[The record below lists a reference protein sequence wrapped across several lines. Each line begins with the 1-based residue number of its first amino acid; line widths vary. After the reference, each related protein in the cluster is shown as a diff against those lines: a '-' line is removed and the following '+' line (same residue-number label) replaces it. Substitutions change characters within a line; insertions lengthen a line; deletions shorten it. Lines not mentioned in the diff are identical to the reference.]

1 MRHPVEQKPGWHTK
15 GDSGVSGAALP
26 NAAPHRLALTTKYWY
41 FRKELKMEHWIKYA
55 YLDGEH
61 ERMMGEAAKSRL
73 LRKLKDDPEGDSLP
87 FKRGRGTTIARKL
100 LYVAWIVL
108 LLALWL
114 VSVAQAAG
122 GGGGGRYLVM

>member
-1 MRHPVEQKPGWHTK
+1 
-15 GDSGVSGAALP
+15 
-26 NAAPHRLALTTKYWY
+26 
-41 FRKELKMEHWIKYA
+41 MEHWIKYA

-114 VSVAQAAG
+114 VSVAQAAE